1 MLNRF
6 KIGIFD
12 SGIGG
17 LTVAKAISNLC
28 PNQDLLYIGDTAHM
42 PWGDKSKSHIVRYA
56 TKITDFLIKQGCNI
70 IVIACNTAS
79 ANALT
84 EISEQFNQTK
94 LFNVIDPIVLFLQK
108 IKHSSIGI
116 IGTKQT
122 IHSGAYQN
130 RVEQLVKPK
139 LIKVLATPVLVP
151 LIEEGLINNPATNLI
166 LEQYLSQL
174 DLPDQSMLILGCT
187 HYPLIKQNIEN
198 YYIKINRKVKVIDGS
213 DLVAKDVRDFLLQR
227 VNHNEDESLNFKLT
241 NKVSSQVVHN
251 FYVTDDSEFFFKT
264 AKQFFANVKLE
275 FLPLWE

>member
-28 PNQDLLYIGDTAHM
+28 PNENLLYIGDTAHM
-42 PWGDKSKSHIVRYA
+42 PWGDKSKSHIVYYA
-56 TKITDFLIKQGCNI
+56 TKITEFLIKNGCNI

-84 EISEQFNQTK
+84 EISEQFNQIK
-94 LFNVIDPIVLFLQK
+94 LFNVIDPIILFLQK
-108 IKHSSIGI
+108 IKQTKIGI
-116 IGTKQT
+116 IGSKQT
-122 IHSGAYQN
+122 IHSGVYQY
-130 RVEQLVKPK
+130 RVGQLVPPK
-139 LIKVLATPVLVP
+139 SIIALATPILVP
-151 LIEEGLINNPATNLI
+151 LIEEGLIDNPATNLI

-187 HYPLIKQNIEN
+187 HYPLIKKNIEN
-198 YYIKINRKVKVIDGS
+198 YYIKINRQVKVIDGA
-213 DLVAKDVRDFLLQR
+213 DLVANELRDFLLQ
-227 VNHNEDESLNFKLT
+227 NKDHNKDKLLNINGNSNMT
-241 NKVSSQVVHN
+241 HN
-251 FYVTDDSEFFFKT
+251 FYVTDDSEFFLKT

-275 FLPLWE
+275 FLPLWG

>member
-28 PNQDLLYIGDTAHM
+28 PNEDLLYVGDTAHM
-42 PWGDKSKSHIVRYA
+42 PWGDKSKSHIVSYA
-56 TKITDFLIKQGCNI
+56 TKITEFLIKNGCNI

-84 EISEQFNQTK
+84 EISEQFNQIK
-94 LFNVIDPIVLFLQK
+94 LFNVIDPIILFLQK
-108 IKHSSIGI
+108 IKQTKIGI

-122 IHSGAYQN
+122 IHSGAYQD
-130 RVEQLVKPK
+130 RIERLVLPK
-139 LIKVLATPVLVP
+139 FIKVLATPILVP
-151 LIEEGLINNPATNLI
+151 LIEEGLIDNQATNLI

-187 HYPLIKQNIEN
+187 HYPLIKKNIEN
-198 YYIKINRKVKVIDGS
+198 YYIKINRQVKVIDGS
-213 DLVAKDVRDFLLQR
+213 DLVANDVRDFLLQNN
-227 VNHNEDESLNFKLT
+227 NHNEAKLDKS
-241 NKVSSQVVHN
+241 NLAHN
-251 FYVTDDSEFFFKT
+251 FYVTDDSEFFLKT
-264 AKQFFANVKLE
+264 AKQFFANIKLE
-275 FLPLWE
+275 FLPLWG